1 MDLVHKLNLNK
12 HPKDN
17 ENLSLVNALNV
28 KLSQDESCIT
38 NEESIKEFDFIKKY
52 IINYFANEIIPAQE
66 FDRIITIVPVTN
78 ELLIFATCKAK
89 PEGIFIFRYTED
101 ETKTT
106 RIYNNSG
113 FLGNIVNVDP
123 ATFEESNIEA
133 QDDNYLIHRGL
144 TYHGGKIKTAFTYN
158 TRNDLILAI
167 TEYGVEGVDIPLRI
181 INLGEFGYVNIES
194 QFPNDLLSINP
205 EIKIPFVTD
214 IEYTHGNTYKG
225 WYYLFYR
232 LKISNYSNDYTQW
245 YPIGYPI
252 YIDDINKNSIIKYI
266 FNRDVSFFE
275 YTNGW
280 EMIAPPTKKGF
291 AVGATDNFSNE
302 EDISNE
308 TFKIKLDTNK
318 RGTFYYQIGAICIS
332 KSYTKAFK
340 SNDIITLNGGLE
352 EFIFNPKS
360 MNDTSIDELIIDNYN
375 PLNVQN
381 ITNYKNRLYIS
392 NYKEKSANKNI
403 DYNIIDNI
411 SLNLVKSYFNEKSV
425 VYDIS
430 VLTRD
435 EIMVSNQYTSDKD
448 NSILLSEY
456 LGIEENS
463 KVTITNDQ
471 TTYTDSAKYFNIE
484 VESGKWGYAK
494 LFYRQYAG
502 LGQVNKIPIG
512 TENNP
517 ISVISIHDT
526 NKIITYN
533 YKYHAISGGQPYINT
548 KLDFNER
555 KKNSTLIPGEIYN
568 FFIHFVDKYG
578 HATNGYRINN
588 NHIIWKTE
596 NSNTEIIP
604 YKLTFGDIDYYAA
617 LPIDDNIIYLDY
629 ETNEYKMNVDNIKF
643 YENIDTNNYIL
654 SGEYSN
660 PEYLRPLLLNKGFLK
675 KEYSNFKWYQIID
688 SADTT
693 NFNVFINSENDRL
706 FKVPLDETFIKYI
719 KYSEDIRDEESIKY
733 KHLKYLLKVQNVII
747 PDGYVGYFI
756 SYEKHEP
763 IQRLSGVL
771 TRADFIQQRKIIDEN
786 GTEIKINTTN
796 DEKSNTML
804 FYSSQFD
811 IADNYKLDFNLL
823 KINGVNVFDK
833 MDIPNWDYYQRTDG
847 FNYVYDMNKPMINSI
862 NKTITSYAMP
872 EFNIAPAN
880 SSLHNRSGLGT
891 ALQIKDSYNL
901 FNTDISDTE
910 ITLYYATLL
919 NVTTDIYLNKDKTLI
934 RLSDVAYNTE
944 DLIIKNGYNGHW
956 TYDGVLVYENS
967 GVMFNDEDKT
977 VRKLTDNDEFYQSHN
992 IYGDTPH
999 TYQNDIPFAAYMQFP
1014 VCTDIFYESKRFKNK
1029 PDTIV
1034 FVTHKDDTD
1043 ETKNRFAIGSM
1054 VTPAN
1059 TVDLFENP
1067 QGANNDF
1074 NLKFYSN
1081 YADWRINVDTFD
1093 KTVRRSNI
1101 IQDESINISWR
1112 KFPIEA
1118 YKNIIENK
1126 GKITNLVGVGYIFL
1140 VHTEHSLFMFDT
1152 NNMINAIN
1160 TNLQISQ
1167 QDAFEV
1173 DYKEIFTSLLGYG
1186 GLQDDKS
1193 WILDN
1198 FGYIYYNNDFNHFYK
1213 FDNGKLDIIDADII
1227 QWLNKHKPYNIRF
1240 ANDKINNRLLIK
1252 MNYNINNEVKN
1263 IVLSYNYNTNTF
1275 ISLHSYYFDEAYNT
1289 KTQLYLKCN
1298 DIHHDC
1304 SLHQFIQDGS
1314 SYGKFDN
1321 IIETIGKSTIKPSK
1335 ISIIVNPSYLDI
1347 KWLEHITYKLTKF
1360 INASEIDYTI
1370 SPVEGEKQPFSGNL
1384 IKVYNNLIDTGELD
1398 ITIDNENDKNI
1409 FCNYTK
1415 PYWDL
1420 GNWNFNYLRNN
1431 IVNHASKPF
1440 TDVYSR
1446 LYGNYFI
1453 IEFTFNNEDELKVE
1467 FEELDCKLIK

>member
-17 ENLSLVNALNV
+17 ENLSLVNALNI
-28 KLSQDESCIT
+28 KLSADESCLT
-38 NEESIKEFDFIKKY
+38 NEESIIENKHIKKF
-52 IINYFANEIIPAQE
+52 IVDYFANDCTPAQE
-66 FDRIITIVPVTN
+66 FNKIIKVVPLIN

-89 PEGIFIFRYTED
+89 PDGIFIFRYSEN
-101 ETKTT
+101 ENSVP
-106 RIYNNSG
+106 RIYKNSG
-113 FLGNIVNVDP
+113 FIGNIYYPVPTNEEA
-123 ATFEESNIEA
+123 ATIN
-133 QDDNYLIHRGL
+133 DNLNFIGL
-144 TYHGGKIKTAFTYN
+144 TYHGGEIKTAFTYN
-158 TRNDLILAI
+158 TRNDLILAVA
-167 TEYGVEGVDIPLRI
+167 EYGVEGVDIPLRV
-181 INLGEFGYVNIES
+181 INLGEFGHVNIES
-194 QFPNDLLSINP
+194 QFPNELLSINP
-205 EIKIPFVTD
+205 EIKIPSVND
-214 IEYTHGNTYKG
+214 VEYANGNTYKG
-225 WYYLFYR
+225 WYYLFFR

-252 YIDDINKNSIIKYI
+252 YIDDINKHSIIKYI
-266 FNRDVSFFE
+266 FNRDLNTFADID
-275 YTNGW
+275 GW
-280 EMIAPPTKKGF
+280 GIIAPSNKKGF
-291 AVGATDNFSNE
+291 AVGVTDNFSNE

-308 TFKIKLDTNK
+308 TFKIKLNVDYD
-318 RGTFYYQIGAICIS
+318 GYYQIGAICAS

-340 SNDIITLNGGLE
+340 SNDIKIINNGVE
-352 EFIFNPKS
+352 EFIFNPKN
-360 MNDTSIDELIIDNYN
+360 MNETSTDELIIDNYN
-375 PLNVQN
+375 PFNVQN

-392 NYKEKSANKNI
+392 NYKENSSNKNI
-403 DYNIIDNI
+403 DKDIINNI
-411 SLNLVKSYFNEKSV
+411 SLDLVTEYFDEKSV

-430 VLTRD
+430 ILTKD

-456 LGIEENS
+456 LGIDGNG
-463 KVTITNDQ
+463 KVTISNGEN
-471 TTYTDSAKYFNIE
+471 TYTDSAKHFSIK

-494 LFYRQYAG
+494 LFYRKYAG
-502 LGQVNKIPIG
+502 LGQIEEIFIG
-512 TENNP
+512 TDDNP
-517 ISVISIHDT
+517 ISIINVHEGNKTIS
-526 NKIITYN
+526 YN
-533 YKYHAISGGQPYINT
+533 YKDYAISGGQPYINT
-548 KLDFNER
+548 KLGFNDR

-578 HATNGYRINN
+578 HATNGYKIDNN
-588 NHIIWKTE
+588 IKWTTE
-596 NSNTEIIP
+596 DSFSEIIP
-604 YKLTFGDIDYYAA
+604 YKITVSDINYYAA
-617 LPIDDNIIYLDY
+617 LPIDDNIIYYDSDDHI
-629 ETNEYKMNVDNIKF
+629 YKMNVDNIKF
-643 YENIDTNNYIL
+643 YKTIDTNNYIL
-654 SGEYSN
+654 INEYES
-660 PEYLRPLLLNKGFLK
+660 PENFRHLLVNNSFLK
-675 KEYSNFKWYQIID
+675 KEYINYKWYQIID
-688 SADTT
+688 SADTV
-693 NFNVFINSENDRL
+693 NFNVFINSEGDRL
-706 FKVPLDETFIKYI
+706 FKVPLKETFIKI
-719 KYSEDIRDEESIKY
+719 NRSNANDIQSENETYYR
-733 KHLKYLLKVQNVII
+733 HLKYLLQVNNVTI
-747 PDGYVGYFI
+747 PDGYTGYFI

-771 TRADFIQQRKIIDEN
+771 ARADFIQQRKLTDASGREV
-786 GTEIKINTTN
+786 EINTTN

-811 IADNYKLDFNLL
+811 IADNYKLDYNLL

-833 MDIPNWDYYQRTDG
+833 TDIPNWDYYQRTDG

-862 NKTITSYAMP
+862 NKNIINYAMP

-880 SSLHNRSGLGT
+880 SSIYNRSGLGT

-901 FNTDISDTE
+901 FNSDISDTD
-910 ITLYYATLL
+910 INLYYVTLL
-919 NVTTDIYLNKDKTLI
+919 NITRDIYLNKDKNLI
-934 RLSDVAYNTE
+934 RLTDVIYHTNNITIW
-944 DLIIKNGYNGHW
+944 DGYNGHW

-967 GVMFNDEDKT
+967 GLIFNDADKIA
-977 VRKLTDNDEFYQSHN
+977 RKLSDNKEFYKSDVDNDS
-992 IYGDTPH
+992 PH
-999 TYQNDIPFAAYMQFP
+999 TYQNDIPFAAYIQFP
-1014 VCTDIFYESKRFKNK
+1014 VCTDTFYESKRFKNK

-1034 FVTHKDDTD
+1034 FVTYKDDSD
-1043 ETKNRFAIGSM
+1043 ETQNKFAIGSM

-1059 TVDLFENP
+1059 TIDLFENP
-1067 QGANNDF
+1067 QSANNDF
-1074 NLKFYSN
+1074 TLKLYNN

-1112 KFPIEA
+1112 KFPVEA
-1118 YKNIIENK
+1118 YKNISENK
-1126 GKITNLVGVGYIFL
+1126 GKITNLIGVGYIFL

-1160 TNLQISQ
+1160 TNLQITQ
-1167 QDAFEV
+1167 PDAFEV
-1173 DYKEIFTSLLGYG
+1173 DYKEVFTSLLGYG

-1193 WILDN
+1193 WILDT
-1198 FGYIYYNNDFNHFYK
+1198 FGYIYYNNDFNRFYK
-1213 FDNGKLDIIDADII
+1213 FDNGKLDIIDADIV
-1227 QWLNKHKPYNIRF
+1227 QWLNKYKPYNIRF

-1304 SLHQFIQDGS
+1304 SLHYFVQDGS

-1321 IIETIGKSTIKPSK
+1321 VIKNIGEAITKPSK

-1347 KWLEHITYKLTKF
+1347 KWLEHITYKLTKS

-1384 IKVYNNLIDTGELD
+1384 IKVYNNLVNTGELD
-1398 ITIDNENDKNI
+1398 ITVDNENNKNI
-1409 FCNYTK
+1409 FNDYTK

-1420 GNWNFNYLRNN
+1420 GNWNFNYLHNN
-1431 IVNHASKPF
+1431 IANHITQPF
-1440 TDVYSR
+1440 SDDFSR